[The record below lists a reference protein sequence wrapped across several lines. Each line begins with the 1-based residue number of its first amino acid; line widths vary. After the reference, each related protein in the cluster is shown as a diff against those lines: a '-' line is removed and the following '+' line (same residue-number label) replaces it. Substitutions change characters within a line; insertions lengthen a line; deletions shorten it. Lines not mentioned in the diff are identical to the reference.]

1 VSLHLVRKPAN
12 LLTLP
17 LCLEARF
24 RGKKA
29 REPELPV
36 NYSHFVVGLL
46 RLTVSRRFELSVTPK
61 RWSVEVVGT
70 DLIASLTSCYRMLNV
85 SQERR

>member
-1 VSLHLVRKPAN
+1 VSLHLAWKPAN

-29 REPELPV
+29 REPEWSV
-36 NYSHFVVGLL
+36 NYSYLGLDL
-46 RLTVSRRFELSVTPK
+46 LELTVSGRFELSVTPK
-61 RWSVEVVGT
+61 KVV
-70 DLIASLTSCYRMLNV
+70 S
-85 SQERR
+85 